1 LSRVRV
7 RFSILV
13 GYISFTV
20 RFFSAFLFTVF
31 VVRYLSP
38 QEFSVWVFGFSILPI
53 VSMGYDLW
61 GWAFARRY
69 ALGIKSSLSA
79 AIILNLAYM
88 FISSLALFFTSIYA
102 VGYLGDPYRYLL
114 VFIVNNVFNALS
126 SLSGNLANVLRPDI
140 GMSSM
145 TVFELSRVLIAYVLV
160 RVLGTGIIGAILSP
174 ALASAVSSLYVFYML
189 WRSNLII
196 LSTHKVSSEI
206 KTLLKMSILGLVDAV
221 SRFLWNSDRV
231 FLTIIAK
238 ATEAVSFLGVS
249 YSLRGII
256 SQVTSV
262 PASVAYAKLL
272 EEIRYSPRD
281 VIYMIFLIS
290 SPVLIYSIVLSKP
303 LVTLLNPVYSEMS
316 LIVFLIM
323 IDGFLLGLANVF
335 TSILYGLERR
345 DLEAR
350 TIKDLFKTSI
360 GRIQVINFSRAL
372 LFGAGV
378 LIYSIAIS
386 TGLVGSP
393 PIQAVI
399 VISLLLLI
407 STTSYLAY
415 VVKGVMS
422 QRSLETD
429 LREILYMLFSATLSS
444 TVFMATNAWRIEIL
458 SITRDLPPI
467 IMSSTA
473 ALVIYTL
480 ILYLVSRWFRD
491 FLRSILRYMFMK
503 IST

>member
-1 LSRVRV
+1 MSRVRV

-316 LIVFLIM
+316 SIVFLIM
-323 IDGFLLGLANVF
+323 IDGFLSGLANVF
-335 TSILYGLERR
+335 TSIVYGLERR
-345 DLEAR
+345 DLEAK

-360 GRIQVINFSRAL
+360 GRIQVINFSRAI
-372 LFGAGV
+372 LFGVGV
-378 LIYSIAIS
+378 LIYSMAIYASLLS
-386 TGLVGSP
+386 TS
-393 PIQAVI
+393 PIQAI
-399 VISLLLLI
+399 VVVSLLLLLPT
-407 STTSYLAY
+407 SSYLTY
-415 VVKGVMS
+415 VVKEVVS
-422 QRSLETD
+422 QRSLDID
-429 LREILYMLFSATLSS
+429 LREISYMLFSALLSS
-444 TVFMATNAWRIEIL
+444 IVFVATSAWRIEIL
-458 SITRDLPPI
+458 SITRDVPPLI
-467 IMSSTA
+467 VLTIV
-473 ALVIYTL
+473 ALTIYIV
-480 ILYLVSRWFRD
+480 ILYFLSRWLRD
-491 FLRSILRYMFMK
+491 FLSSILKYISAK